1 MTISRRRW
9 LQSVGGVV
17 QPDSGPAQEGGAADP
32 LQRPD
37 WVGGTRRVVGDLQND
52 PVVVG
57 AERRLRCTC
66 PCGLDIFTCRTTD
79 FSCTYSPALHDE
91 VVALV
96 REGKRADEVVAA
108 FVAKYGEQILLAP
121 KAAGFGVVGYL
132 LPSAAILGVGGL
144 LAWVLVRRSQRMQV
158 VAVVSQPVPV
168 ATPRV
173 TTPAARDRVERAL
186 EDLET

>member
-1 MTISRRRW
+1 MTLSRRSW
-9 LQSVGGVV
+9 FQLVGGVV
-17 QPDSGPAQEGGAADP
+17 QPDSGTAQGGAADP

-57 AERRLRCTC
+57 VERRLRCTC

-79 FSCTYSPALHDE
+79 FTCTYSPALHDE

-96 REGKRADEVVAA
+96 QDGNRADEVVAA

-121 KAAGFGVVGYL
+121 KATGFGVLGYVV
-132 LPSAAILGVGGL
+132 PSAAILGIGGL
-144 LAWVLVRRSQRMQV
+144 LAWVLVRRSQRMR
-158 VAVVSQPVPV
+158 VAAAVPVPV
-168 ATPRV
+168 QAPAPRAT
-173 TTPAARDRVERAL
+173 TAAARDRVERAL